1 MHRHV
6 VAGVDGSPE
15 SLSAAH
21 WAAREA
27 LRRGLSLR
35 LVHAWQWQPRP
46 PVYVPAGTTQR
57 YWAHR
62 TLSQVSDNVRAAHP
76 ALHIADESVV
86 PESPVTALLT
96 AAEQAEMLVLGSR
109 GLSGVAGFLVGSVS
123 LAVIARAPRPVVLVR
138 AGEEASDEHFPA
150 PDGAFPDSD
159 RDSVKTPYRNVVLG
173 LDTSSLCDELIE
185 FAFDTAQHR
194 GAVLRVI
201 HTFSAPPPY
210 VAVDQLV
217 PKPGPELLAE
227 HEHAVSAALHAWRE
241 KFPEVIV
248 TGTVTEGR
256 AASELTRASTGAGV
270 VVVGRRIRSGH
281 LGIHIGPVAHAVL
294 HHVGCPVAVVPHV

>member
-6 VAGVDGSPE
+6 VAGIDGSPE
-15 SLSAAH
+15 SLAAAH

-62 TLSQVSDNVRAAHP
+62 TLSQASDSVRAAHP
-76 ALHIADESVV
+76 TLHLTDESVA
-86 PESPVTALLT
+86 ESPVTALLT

-109 GLSGVAGFLVGSVS
+109 GLSSVPGFLVGSVS
-123 LAVIARAPRPVVLVR
+123 QAVVARAVRPVVLVR
-138 AGEEASDEHFPA
+138 AGEEAADEQFPA
-150 PDGAFPDSD
+150 PEGASPD
-159 RDSVKTPYRNVVLG
+159 RDSVKTSYRNIVLG
-173 LDTSSLCDELIE
+173 LDTSSPCDELIE
-185 FAFDTAQHR
+185 FAFDVAQHR
-194 GAVLRVI
+194 AAALRVI

-210 VAVDQLV
+210 AVIGQLV
-217 PKPGPELLAE
+217 PTPGPELLAE
-227 HEHAVSAALHAWRE
+227 HEHAVSAALHPWRE
-241 KFPEVIV
+241 KFPEITV

-256 AASELTRASTGAGV
+256 AASELTRASSGAGL
-270 VVVGRRIRSGH
+270 VVVGRRIRTGH
-281 LGIHIGPVAHAVL
+281 LGIHVGPVAHAVL